1 MEKRQIFS
9 NIWVVVICA
18 LFCNALWG
26 SAFPCIKLGSEW
38 SGIVTTGDKIFY
50 AGLRFMLAG
59 IMVIAV
65 NSIGHRKFSVPKDR
79 GDMARVFKL
88 SMFQTVLQYLF
99 FYIGLSNTS
108 GVKASIVEGSNVFV
122 AIVIAALIPAIGGK
136 NREKIMAGAEQC
148 EMHVDSRERL
158 SIRILAGCLIGFAGV
173 VVVNLTSDDIDS
185 GFRFFGEGFIF
196 ISTIAYGVSTV
207 LIKQYAAESDTVLLS
222 GWQFF
227 TGGVVLTVIG
237 YLSGGWMGTVN
248 TQGVFML
255 VYLAMVSAAAYTLW
269 GILLKYNPVSK
280 IAVFGFSNPVFG
292 VMMSAFLLGEQD
304 MLSVRCLAA
313 LLLVCVGIYLVNSR
327 PRANN

>member
-1 MEKRQIFS
+1 M
-9 NIWVVVICA
+9 WVVVVCA

-59 IMVIAV
+59 IMVIAA
-65 NSIGHRKFSVPKDR
+65 NSIGHGKLSVPKDR
-79 GDMARVFKL
+79 GDMARVLKL

-122 AIVIAALIPAIGGK
+122 AIVIAALIPALGRK
-136 NREKIMAGAEQC
+136 NREKTMSGAEQC

-173 VVVNLTSDDIDS
+173 VAVNLTPEGIDS

-207 LIKQYAAESDTVLLS
+207 LIKRYAVGSDTVLLS

-227 TGGVVLTVIG
+227 TGGIILTVIG
-237 YLSGGWMGTVN
+237 YLLQGRIGTVN
-248 TQGVFML
+248 TQGVIML
-255 VYLAMVSAAAYTLW
+255 IYLAVVSAAAYTLW
-269 GILLKYNPVSK
+269 GILLKYNPVSR
-280 IAVFGFSNPVFG
+280 IAVFGFFNPVFG
-292 VMMSAFLLGEQD
+292 VIMSAFLLGEQD

-327 PRANN
+327 PKANG